1 LLRFYDPDEGAV
13 RLDGHDVRDVSLPA
27 LRDSIGYVAQDPFLF
42 TGTVRENIVYGI
54 SEVDSRETSGRAN
67 GDEGPVSDDV
77 TDDDV
82 VAAARQ
88 AGAHGFISSMDAGYD
103 TQVGERGTKLSGG
116 QRQRIALARVL
127 LTDPPLLV
135 LDEATSQVDN
145 RTEVLIQR
153 SLAEVTADR
162 TTLVVAHRL
171 STVRDADQIVVLDDV
186 EIEEVGTH
194 DELVDT
200 GGIYADLW
208 NSQSG
213 SGDSAALTE

>member
-1 LLRFYDPDEGAV
+1 
-13 RLDGHDVRDVSLPA
+13 
-27 LRDSIGYVAQDPFLF
+27 
-42 TGTVRENIVYGI
+42 
-54 SEVDSRETSGRAN
+54 
-67 GDEGPVSDDV
+67 
-77 TDDDV
+77 
-82 VAAARQ
+82 
-88 AGAHGFISSMDAGYD
+88 MDAGYD

-171 STVRDADQIVVLDDV
+171 STVRDADQIVVLDDG

-194 DELVDT
+194 DELVARD
-200 GGIYADLW
+200 GAYADLW
-208 NSQSG
+208 KVQVG
-213 SGDSAALTE
+213 EVGAD